1 MKQYILVFLFT
12 ILNVVHV
19 FSQDFFTIDE
29 SIKRVVFLGNSITYS
44 GSYISYFETYF
55 RLNYP
60 DRNIEFINV
69 GLPSETVSGLSE
81 EGHADGAFPRPD
93 LHERLQ
99 RVLDQL
105 KPDLVFAC
113 YGMNDGIYKPYDDH
127 RFAKY
132 KEGMEWL
139 HQEVIKSG
147 ADIIHLTPAIYDPIK
162 GEAYSKVLDL
172 YADWMLSQQYTVNWK
187 VIDIHFPMKKYL
199 EEGRAKDPQFLLAN
213 DGVHPNQE
221 GHWVMALPLIKKY
234 NLLHQ
239 KNTIVPYQEPYGL
252 LKIAKV
258 FTLVDQRQ
266 KIMKDAW
273 LNQIGHLRPRM
284 KKGLSIEKANKK
296 ARKIQVE
303 IDQELL
309 PLK

>member
-1 MKQYILVFLFT
+1 MKKLIITFFLFT
-12 ILNVVHV
+12 ISTIHI
-19 FSQDFFTIDE
+19 FSQEHFSIDP
-29 SIKRVVFLGNSITYS
+29 SIKRVVFLGNSITYA

-60 DRNIEFINV
+60 NRTIEFINV
-69 GLPSETVSGLSE
+69 GLPSETVTGLSE
-81 EGHADGAFPRPD
+81 EGHANGEFPRPD

-113 YGMNDGIYKPYDDH
+113 YGMNDGIYLPYDDQ

-139 HQEVIKSG
+139 HEEVIKSG
-147 ADIIHLTPAIYDPIK
+147 AEIIHLTPAIYDPIK
-162 GEAYSKVLDL
+162 GEAYANVLDL
-172 YADWMLSQQYTVNWK
+172 YADWVLSKQYTADWK

-199 EEGRAKDPQFLLAN
+199 EEKRVEDPQFVLAD
-213 DGVHPNQE
+213 DGVHPNRE

-234 NLLHQ
+234 NLLNQ
-239 KNTIVPYQEPYGL
+239 KNTIVPYQEPQEL
-252 LKIAKV
+252 LKIASV

-266 KIMKDAW
+266 KLMKDAW
-273 LNQIGHLRPRM
+273 LNQTGHLRPKM
-284 KKGLSIEKANKK
+284 KKGLSIEKADKK
-296 ARKIQVE
+296 ARKIQIE